1 MNFKKAAIF
10 GIFSAVIGAVVFTVI
25 DLVAGRGF
33 SWKNAGIAGFV
44 FGILEFSYVLVEKR

>member
-44 FGILEFSYVLVEKR
+44 FGILEFSYVLVE